1 MFTRKCLLLLNEII
15 AVWSRRLDI
24 DIHCFIFEPS
34 KVALH
39 DGCRIKYYLGLT
51 PELLQNIYKHFCRSM
66 FQLLLLPLF
75 VANQL
80 VSIDALHY
88 CKFLSNEGELIELL
102 QTILFNLKQ
111 NICKILKDCITLDVD
126 DSAQFLSSRFHWY
139 ENTSR

>member
-111 NICKILKDCITLDVD
+111 NICKILQDCITLDVD